1 MSGTRSLSGD
11 RYLWY
16 YFPSGVRGR
25 YLWYKVPSWGE
36 GYLVPGPFWGIGI
49 PSRGIPEGVG
59 IPKLPP
65 QLLTSSGGH
74 QNGQYASYWNAFLLT
89 FY

>member
-1 MSGTRSLSGD
+1 MSGTRSLPED

-25 YLWYKVPSWGE
+25 YLWYKVPSCGE
-36 GYLVPGPFWGIGI
+36 GYLAPGPFWGIGI

-59 IPKLPP
+59 IPKLP
-65 QLLTSSGGH
+65 LITDI
-74 QNGQYASYWNAFLLT
+74 
-89 FY
+89 